1 MTHSYASKHVFRAL
15 LGLGLSL
22 GTVAASAQAVT
33 PVSVTPGAI
42 YTQNFD
48 GIGPAGTA
56 YPAGWS
62 GLRFSGTGTL
72 GQDLSLTTTDGS
84 ASSGGVYNVGAAND
98 PDRAIGSIS
107 SNSTTPAFGVAFTNA
122 TGAAVTQVNV
132 AYRGEQWK
140 SGSLDNQ
147 NEVLSFE
154 YSLDATSLLTG
165 TWTPVTTLNVTELAN
180 ANTSNTAINGNDA
193 ANRASLVGSLT
204 GITWPA
210 GTTMWIRWKDNNDT
224 GNDALLAVDDFAL
237 STGTTPLSN
246 RKALTAGN
254 VRVFPNPAADN
265 LTIQVAGRAAK
276 TAVTVTD
283 LMGRTLLK
291 GTSALDGSF
300 SLNALR
306 AGQYILLV
314 QDGNTLTSHKIVKQ

>member
-1 MTHSYASKHVFRAL
+1 MQHAYNSKNLFRAL

-33 PVSVTPGAI
+33 PISVASGVI
-42 YTQNFD
+42 YTQDFD
-48 GIGPAGTA
+48 GIGPTGTA

-62 GLRFSGTGTL
+62 GLRFAGTGAI
-72 GQDLSLTTTDGS
+72 GQDLNLTATDGS
-84 ASSGGVYNVGAAND
+84 AGSGGVYNVGAAND
-98 PDRAIGSIS
+98 NDRAMGSIS
-107 SNSTTPAFGVAFTNA
+107 SNSTTPAFGAAFTNT
-122 TGAAVTQVNV
+122 TGADVTQVNV
-132 AYRGEQWK
+132 AYQGEQWK
-140 SGSLDNQ
+140 SGALDNQ

-154 YSLDATSLLTG
+154 YSLDATSLNTG
-165 TWTPVTTLNVTELAN
+165 TWTPVATLNVTELAN

-193 ANRASLVGSLT
+193 ANRASLAGSLT

-224 GNDALLAVDDFAL
+224 GNDALLAVDNFAL
-237 STGTTPLSN
+237 STGTTPLST

-254 VRVFPNPAADN
+254 VRVFPNPSANN
-265 LTIQVAGRAAK
+265 LTIQVAGRTAK

-283 LMGRTLLK
+283 LMGRTVLR
-291 GTSALDGSF
+291 GASALDGSF
-300 SLNALR
+300 SLSALP
-306 AGQYILLV
+306 AGQYMLLV